1 MRKKESERYLRTLR
15 ALKKHNVPMAPA
27 TGKLAHTP
35 FAVNPRPGGAGVPP
49 RHNPAVF
56 FFWLRL

>member
-1 MRKKESERYLRTLR
+1 
-15 ALKKHNVPMAPA
+15 MAPA

-35 FAVNPRPGGAGVPP
+35 FAVNPQARGSGVPP
-49 RHNPAVF
+49 RHNPPVF